1 MTGFTNLVMKI
12 LPINYNLYIQK
23 QLQNIQKSPFIS
35 FQASPTEDSFEVSKS
50 NAPSYLSQATDIN
63 GIHCPRCGTA
73 MLTEKEFQTILDKAS
88 EVETASDFS
97 ELVNEYKDYV
107 PSGMHKILR
116 RHETIDN
123 DFKQYFNKLNK
134 GAFLKHKDAV
144 DKSNNYLLEF
154 SKSQSQENQ
163 EEIQQFVSEIKPT
176 ISSYNYNKK
185 LIPVLK
191 NCNMNK
197 AEYIEILNNTV
208 LSLKKSSDYLYVFK
222 IPDIEEK
229 SPSEIAKIM
238 AGRIFSKSLVNHGKI
253 SNIFELDNPNNEILT
268 CHSCAQK
275 SGKTFLIPTDL
286 EDPALKEN
294 IRKYLQDISVK
305 LGHRNL
311 ETNSSYIYYL
321 TTFIDRISRHEIT
334 FSTDEINTIKKLN
347 QIASRHNEFEP
358 ISQTKTDIPCAGCG
372 STLLPHEIKQ
382 KIEHELAHRSTI
394 KGYIGILKE
403 YDKYIGEY
411 ARENADLVIKLAEE
425 NPDISKQELV
435 ELVQYH
441 ADKNAEEELLKAFK
455 DFSKAR
461 SYILQTRPL
470 AEVQNYDKIAKAIFE
485 YISSGKLK
493 KDFNYMSFVSEGL
506 KDFDFDKNMPVFLY
520 TFLNKIKIICN
531 KNTIVKY
538 NEQDMQKD
546 KDPLQTIIYKIFNS
560 DLATADHLVAKKKG
574 GENNK
579 NNMIGL
585 CKFCNQVIKGGKQ
598 IFPWLIQNPKARI
611 YFPLQLRTINDMAK
625 RGELEGY
632 EDWAQNIID
641 LVKEETRGK
650 FDFSDS
656 I

>member
-1 MTGFTNLVMKI
+1 MKI
-12 LPINYNLYIQK
+12 SPIIYNLYIPK
-23 QLQNIQKSPFIS
+23 PLQSIQKSTFIS
-35 FQASPTEDSFEVSKS
+35 FRASPTEDSFEVSKS

-116 RHETIDN
+116 RHGTIDN

-134 GAFLKHKDAV
+134 GAYLKHKDAV
-144 DKSNNYLLEF
+144 EKANNYLLKF

-163 EEIQQFVSEIKPT
+163 EEIQQFVIEIKPT

-185 LIPVLK
+185 LIPLLK
-191 NCNMNK
+191 NCKMNQK
-197 AEYIEILNNTV
+197 DYIELLNNTV
-208 LSLKKSSDYLYVFK
+208 LSLNKSSDYLYVFK
-222 IPDIEEK
+222 IPELEQK
-229 SPSEIAKIM
+229 SPSEIAQIM
-238 AGRIFSKSLVNHGKI
+238 AGRIFSKSLVNHVKI
-253 SNIFELDNPNNEILT
+253 SNIYDLDNPNNEILT
-268 CHSCAQK
+268 CHSCTK
-275 SGKTFLIPTDL
+275 TSGKTFLNPTDL
-286 EDPALKEN
+286 ENPELKEN
-294 IRKYLQDISVK
+294 IIKYLHDISIK

-321 TTFIDRISRHEIT
+321 TNFINRISKHEIT
-334 FSTDEINTIKKLN
+334 FNDDEIKIIKKLN
-347 QIASRHNEFEP
+347 LIASRHNEFEP

-372 STLLPHEIKQ
+372 STLLPHDIKL
-382 KIEHELAHRSTI
+382 KIEHELTQRSTI

-411 ARENADLVIKLAEE
+411 ARENADLLIKLAAE
-425 NPDISKQELV
+425 NPGISKLELV

-441 ADKNAEEELLKAFK
+441 ADKNAEKEALNAFK
-455 DFSKAR
+455 DFTKAR
-461 SYILQTRPL
+461 NYILQTRPL
-470 AEVQNYDKIAKAIFE
+470 AEVENYDKIAKAIFE
-485 YISSGKLK
+485 YLANGKLK
-493 KDFNYMSFVSEGL
+493 KDFNYMNFVSEGL
-506 KDFDFDKNMPVFLY
+506 KDFDFNKDMPVFLY

-531 KNTIVKY
+531 KNTLVKY

-546 KDPLQTIIYKIFNS
+546 KDPLQTIIYKMFNS

-574 GENNK
+574 GDADRNNI
-579 NNMIGL
+579 IGL
-585 CKFCNQVIKGGKQ
+585 CKFCNKIIKGGKQ
-598 IFPWLIQNPKARI
+598 IFPWLVQNPKTI
-611 YFPLQLRTINDMAK
+611 INLPLQLQTINDMAK
-625 RGELEGY
+625 RGELEDY
-632 EDWAQNIID
+632 DDWAQNIIE